1 MVQKSSK
8 FLENVKY
15 KSNNFFLN
23 VRSITSKFLQNFY
36 LVHGSGFKICEE
48 VNKQSRYSGTCL
60 I

>member
-48 VNKQSRYSGTCL
+48 VNIQSRYSGTCL